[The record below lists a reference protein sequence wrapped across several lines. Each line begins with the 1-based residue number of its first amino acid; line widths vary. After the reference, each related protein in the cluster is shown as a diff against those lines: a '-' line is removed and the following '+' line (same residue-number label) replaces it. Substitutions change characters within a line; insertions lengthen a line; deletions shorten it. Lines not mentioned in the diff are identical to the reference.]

1 MEMIEIA
8 SRDEF
13 RVDLYLEHLEE
24 ASSLYEQRLG
34 LFDDP
39 EVTWPDL
46 DDFEERFEAH
56 IDALVLGE
64 ELALAVCRQQATEGD
79 AGELHAAICV
89 FCRQDRL
96 DLATEAIEAMDPED
110 DKRVQA
116 VRDALADE
124 MPDNWLIPFT
134 QKLRDEAGV
143 YSRLLPHALGFQR
156 RPANELL
163 NETLAEN
170 PIDSARALGRL
181 RDKQAG
187 RGLTNLLHDG
197 DADAQREASLAL
209 MRAGD
214 EQVISWVQSKSE
226 PWAMLHQGLC
236 GNASQVTPL
245 MQRMAAMAPISEGL
259 LALGLLGDPAAVPLL
274 MLHLEH
280 EDVAQ
285 AASFALYLITGAQL
299 FEETFEPEEIDEDM
313 LFDEELE
320 KLKNGEPLY
329 EPGEEPGIRYTRI
342 SQDPEHWKA
351 WWEQNK
357 ATFAAGIPYRNGKPY
372 EPMGLMEMLKS
383 EHTPNALRRLICE
396 ELVIR
401 YGIDAPFEV
410 EKRVRAQV
418 KALGEMELQ
427 VQGEA
432 FTPGKWYYAGR
443 LQ

>member
-1 MEMIEIA
+1 MVNSIDNVSSVI
-8 SRDEF
+8 
-13 RVDLYLEHLEE
+13 YLSHLEE
-24 ASSLYEQRLG
+24 ASFLYEQRLG

-39 EVTWPDL
+39 ELTWLDL
-46 DDFEERFEAH
+46 DDFEERYEAH

-64 ELALAVCRQQATEGD
+64 DLALAVCRQQAAEGD
-79 AGELHAAICV
+79 AGELHAAVCV

-96 DLATEAIEAMDPED
+96 DLVTEAIEEMDPED
-110 DKRVQA
+110 DERVQA

-124 MPDNWLIPFT
+124 MPDSWLAPLT
-134 QKLRDEAGV
+134 QKLRDEGGV
-143 YSRLLPHALGFQR
+143 YTRLLPYALGFR
-156 RPANELL
+156 HRPANELL
-163 NETLAEN
+163 VETLAEN
-170 PIDSARALGRL
+170 PIDSGRALGRL
-181 RDKQAG
+181 RDKQAA
-187 RGLTNLLHDG
+187 RALLNLLHDG
-197 DADAQREASLAL
+197 DADVQREASLAL
-209 MRAGD
+209 MRTGD
-214 EQVISWVQSKSE
+214 EQVISQIQSKSE
-226 PWAMLHQGLC
+226 PWSMLHLGLC
-236 GNASQVTPL
+236 GNAGQVTPL
-245 MQRMAAMAPISEGL
+245 MQRMAATAPVSEGL

-313 LFDEELE
+313 LFDDELE

-342 SQDPEHWKA
+342 SQDREHWKA

-357 ATFAAGIPYRNGKPY
+357 ATFTVGIPYRNSKPY
-372 EPMGLMEMLKS
+372 EPVGLLEMLKS
-383 EHTPNALRRLICE
+383 EHTPNALRRLIYE

-418 KALGEMELQ
+418 KAIGELESQ
-427 VQGEA
+427 VQDSA

-443 LQ
+443 LV